1 MLLAR
6 KARWRITL
14 QTCNVILSPQTMN
27 KLNPLSET
35 ELHPDLLAMLR
46 PRIQR
51 LGYLG
56 EFFRYSAHQPKA
68 LMSFMQFTEDLKEA
82 LPDKLTETVALSV
95 ARIMDN
101 AYERVQHERL
111 SLKKGFGEKW
121 IGEVLSLRAES
132 NDDISQ
138 EEALVQRLVL
148 AVIGQKGKNCTSQLT
163 AVINAIGPEAAIAI
177 LMLIG
182 RYVTHALI
190 VNTLNLAPPVPSPL
204 EEK

>member
-1 MLLAR
+1 
-6 KARWRITL
+6 
-14 QTCNVILSPQTMN
+14 MN
-27 KLNPLSET
+27 KLTPLSEAQ
-35 ELHPDLLAMLR
+35 LHPDLLAMLR

-82 LPDKLTETVALSV
+82 LPDRLTETVALSV

-101 AYERVQHERL
+101 PYERVQHERL
-111 SLKKGFGEKW
+111 SLKKGFGERW
-121 IGEVLSLRAES
+121 VREVLSLKAGS
-132 NDDISQ
+132 NEVLSQ
-138 EEALVQRLVL
+138 EEALVQQLVL
-148 AVIGQKGKNCTSQLT
+148 TVINEKGKNCTSQLT
-163 AVINAIGPEAAIAI
+163 AVIDAIGPESAIAV

-190 VNTLNLAPPVPSPL
+190 VNTLNLSPPVPSPL